1 MVLPEDSANVNRNL
15 LSPLGYKLVL
25 KRAPNVVFWC
35 QKFPI
40 PGIELGVVDVPTPFI
55 TLQVP
60 GEHMKFDDLEIIF
73 KVDDDL
79 TNYLELFNWII
90 ALGNPDSFEE
100 YAAIAAEPIA
110 SGLGIS
116 CDITVLIVDAKR
128 NVTLEVVF
136 VDAFITALSGITF
149 NSTLEDIRYINAAA
163 RFSYRRYYINPV
175 V

>member
-1 MVLPEDSANVNRNL
+1 MSLLEDTVTVNRNL
-15 LSPLGYKLVL
+15 LSPLGYKVVL

-40 PGIELGVVDVPTPFI
+40 PGIEIGVVNVPTPLI
-55 TLQVP
+55 DLQYP

-79 TNYLELFNWII
+79 ANYIELFNWIV
-90 ALGNPDSFEE
+90 ALGKPDSFNQ
-100 YAAIAAEPIA
+100 YAQIAAQPEI

-116 CDITVLIVDAKR
+116 CDITALIVDAKR
-128 NVTLEVVF
+128 NVNIAITF
-136 VDAFITALSGITF
+136 ADAFITALSGITF
-149 NSTLEDIRYINAAA
+149 DSTLEDITYVNAAA
-163 RFSYRRYYINPV
+163 RFNYRRYYIEKV